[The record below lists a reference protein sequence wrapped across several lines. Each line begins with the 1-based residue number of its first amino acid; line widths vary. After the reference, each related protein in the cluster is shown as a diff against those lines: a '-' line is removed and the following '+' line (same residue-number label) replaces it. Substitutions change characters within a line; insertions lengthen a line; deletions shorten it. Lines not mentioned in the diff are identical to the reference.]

1 MAITNSSVQI
11 MYNTMLQRVGGDLY
25 VGIMTVINSVREVIS
40 MPAQGVT
47 NSAQPIMGYNYG
59 AKEYGRVKK
68 AIVFM
73 SSVSVLYTLAA
84 WGLIHG
90 FSEFFIRMFNR
101 SGELVE
107 AGIPAMPYSFPF
119 SGK

>member
-1 MAITNSSVQI
+1 
-11 MYNTMLQRVGGDLY
+11 
-25 VGIMTVINSVREVIS
+25 
-40 MPAQGVT
+40 MPAHGVT

-73 SSVSVLYTLAA
+73 SSVSVLYTLDA

-90 FSEFFIRMFNR
+90 FSGFFIRMFNR

-107 AGIPAMPYSFPF
+107 AGIPAMRIYFF
-119 SGK
+119 GFL